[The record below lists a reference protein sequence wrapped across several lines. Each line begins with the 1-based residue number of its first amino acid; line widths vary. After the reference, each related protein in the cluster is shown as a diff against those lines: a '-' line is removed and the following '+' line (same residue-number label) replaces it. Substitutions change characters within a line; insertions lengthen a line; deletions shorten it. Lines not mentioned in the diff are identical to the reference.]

1 MNVLKKNILGQYV
14 QKDYDNKLLLHK
26 GLYKC
31 SDETV
36 AGTLSMSLPEYK
48 RAVEELVYRHI
59 TCKFSSKDLLMKS
72 LSMSENEIDD
82 ICKRIHD
89 EVTRSGPA
97 NSEIEELKEK
107 VRRMERRMNYLE
119 DKLYDYEMDEYES
132 RTPRHRERY
141 HSPCAKTRRRR
152 RSRRYDDYQPSR
164 QHTSSRKK
172 YYPDTSDWD

>member
-26 GLYKC
+26 GLYKA

-36 AGTLSMSLPEYK
+36 AATLSMSLPEYK

-59 TCKFSSKDLLMKS
+59 TCNFSSKELLMKS
-72 LSMSENEIDD
+72 LSMSESDIDD
-82 ICKRIHD
+82 ICKRVHE
-89 EVTRSGPA
+89 EVTKSGPV
-97 NSEIEELKEK
+97 NSELEALKEK

-132 RTPRHRERY
+132 RTPRERY
-141 HSPCAKTRRRR
+141 RSRRSLPSRRRR
-152 RSRRYDDYQPSR
+152 SSRRYDDYEPSR
-164 QHTSSRKK
+164 HTSSRKK